1 MWNFNGELFV
11 VSGGSVFHVNR
22 AGGSKALTL
31 NAFVPN
37 KLGSIPGTGP
47 VSMSDNGTQLIIVN
61 GVSGYIVPTTFGG
74 LGTEI
79 ENPNF
84 FSASTVLYFDG
95 YFVLDRKGT
104 NEFFLSA
111 LNDGTM
117 YSGLDFAS
125 AVAQPGLIIATK
137 QNLQLLFLFTQNHIE
152 MWYDA
157 GTADFPFQRYS
168 GGVIERGLLA
178 PYALVQQDD
187 ALFFLGVDRVFYR
200 LQGNTAVRIS
210 THALETAWSKYPKI
224 SDAFCFTF
232 TTQGHKMV
240 VLTFPSAPHTWV
252 FDISTQM
259 WHERESW
266 DANGNSIG
274 RWRGNAAIEIYDKV
288 LIGDAFSGQIFEL
301 DWNAATEDGNVMQ
314 MLAHSATISQGK
326 MRVFVN
332 RLELDMQVG
341 VGRTTGQG
349 SDPQVMLRW
358 SRDGG
363 VSWSRQQKWRSMGK
377 IGATLQRLRWLS
389 LGNAYQWV
397 FELTISDP
405 VQRTLIATHLDTE
418 IGM

>member
-61 GVSGYIVPTTFGG
+61 GVSGYIVPTAFGG

-157 GTADFPFQRYS
+157 GTADFPFQR
-168 GGVIERGLLA
+168 
-178 PYALVQQDD
+178 
-187 ALFFLGVDRVFYR
+187 
-200 LQGNTAVRIS
+200 
-210 THALETAWSKYPKI
+210 
-224 SDAFCFTF
+224 
-232 TTQGHKMV
+232 
-240 VLTFPSAPHTWV
+240 
-252 FDISTQM
+252 
-259 WHERESW
+259 
-266 DANGNSIG
+266 
-274 RWRGNAAIEIYDKV
+274 
-288 LIGDAFSGQIFEL
+288 
-301 DWNAATEDGNVMQ
+301 
-314 MLAHSATISQGK
+314 
-326 MRVFVN
+326 
-332 RLELDMQVG
+332 
-341 VGRTTGQG
+341 
-349 SDPQVMLRW
+349 
-358 SRDGG
+358 
-363 VSWSRQQKWRSMGK
+363 
-377 IGATLQRLRWLS
+377 
-389 LGNAYQWV
+389 
-397 FELTISDP
+397 
-405 VQRTLIATHLDTE
+405 
-418 IGM
+418 